1 MINEHSF
8 QAEGLS
14 DKHKLLFA
22 QRKAE
27 FLQDFGEDVAALDAA
42 EKEVRLLS
50 IRMIRVFNGW
60 KFSLYPDQVEKMLKK
75 MEYCFF
81 HHSFWRMRNK
91 DEGDHDL
98 DVMSLSHSNEY

>member
-1 MINEHSF
+1 MKALCYSNSANTAFVDIFMINEHSF

-50 IRMIRVFNGW
+50 IRMIRVFNG
-60 KFSLYPDQVEKMLKK
+60 
-75 MEYCFF
+75 
-81 HHSFWRMRNK
+81 
-91 DEGDHDL
+91 
-98 DVMSLSHSNEY
+98 

>member
-27 FLQDFGEDVAALDAA
+27 FLQDFGEDVAALEAA
-42 EKEVRLLS
+42 EKEVRLLY
-50 IRMIRVFNGW
+50 IMMITAFQWLQILLISRSGGEDAEEDAG
-60 KFSLYPDQVEKMLKK
+60 S
-75 MEYCFF
+75 
-81 HHSFWRMRNK
+81 
-91 DEGDHDL
+91 
-98 DVMSLSHSNEY
+98 

>member
-42 EKEVRLLS
+42 EKEVRLLF
-50 IRMIRVFNGW
+50 IMVFNGC
-60 KFSLYPDQVEKMLKK
+60 KFSLSPDR
-75 MEYCFF
+75 
-81 HHSFWRMRNK
+81 WRRC
-91 DEGDHDL
+91 
-98 DVMSLSHSNEY
+98 

>member
-27 FLQDFGEDVAALDAA
+27 FLQDFGEDVAALEAA

-50 IRMIRVFNGW
+50 TGW
-60 KFSLYPDQVEKMLKK
+60 FI
-75 MEYCFF
+75 
-81 HHSFWRMRNK
+81 
-91 DEGDHDL
+91 
-98 DVMSLSHSNEY
+98 

>member
-42 EKEVRLLS
+42 EKEVAFYFDDQGFQSTLLGLLS
-50 IRMIRVFNGW
+50 RKGVCGTETN
-60 KFSLYPDQVEKMLKK
+60 
-75 MEYCFF
+75 
-81 HHSFWRMRNK
+81 
-91 DEGDHDL
+91 
-98 DVMSLSHSNEY
+98 

>member
-42 EKEVRLLS
+42 EKEVAFYFDDQGFQWLHILLIS
-50 IRMIRVFNGW
+50 
-60 KFSLYPDQVEKMLKK
+60 
-75 MEYCFF
+75 
-81 HHSFWRMRNK
+81 
-91 DEGDHDL
+91 
-98 DVMSLSHSNEY
+98 